1 MRVTLLGTSAA
12 CPTPGRNVSAVLVE
26 FRESAVLLDCGEGT
40 YRQLLRYTDRSYVQ
54 GIFVS
59 HMHAD
64 HYLGVAGVVSA
75 SVDEGAPSPEA
86 VWVPKGG
93 EEELTD
99 ALDLSGVLS
108 GDHRPDVRTAE
119 PRRPVTIA
127 DLRITPFR
135 TRHRARSLGY
145 VVETVNTAPAK
156 VVYTGDTRP
165 SGATVNAA
173 KGADLLIHEATFCED
188 ERARARTTAHSTAVE
203 AAEVAA
209 EAGVRQLVL
218 THLSA
223 RYADDPRAP
232 AAEARA
238 VFAAS
243 TAGRDGMT
251 FDLPQLHE
259 PEDV

>member
-1 MRVTLLGTSAA
+1 MRVTLLGTAA
-12 CPTPGRNVSAVLVE
+12 ARPTPGRNVSAVLVE
-26 FRESAVLLDCGEGT
+26 WRDTTLLLDCGEGT
-40 YRQLLRYTDRSYVQ
+40 YRQLLRYTDRSSVQ
-54 GIFVS
+54 AVFVS

-64 HYLGVAGVVSA
+64 HYLGIAGVVSA
-75 SVDEGAPSPEA
+75 CIHAGRPAPEA
-86 VWVPKGG
+86 VWIPGGG
-93 EEELTD
+93 EEEMAAAVDLT
-99 ALDLSGVLS
+99 GVPA

-119 PRRPVTIA
+119 PRRSIA
-127 DLRITPFR
+127 IGSLRITPFR
-135 TRHRARSLGY
+135 TRHRADSLGY
-145 VVETVNTAPAK
+145 VVETVNSAPAK

-173 KGADLLIHEATFCED
+173 RGADLLIHEATFCED
-188 ERARARTTAHSTAVE
+188 ERARARKTAHSTALE

-238 VFAAS
+238 VFAA
-243 TAGRDGMT
+243 TMAGRDGMH
-251 FDLPQLHE
+251 FDLPELHG
-259 PEDV
+259 PAAG